1 MADGKQEAIRRAVRA
16 GLGLRLK
23 KALPLGEALAFRIVS
38 CIFLP
43 KFMIYLFCG
52 SSPLSYGRGGGDIDI
67 IFIRSPGCGSQRL
80 LRPLVRASHPA
91 GRGPNSSSLFP
102 PLAAVVA
109 VASGLAN
116 STRTVS
122 PTKGKPPGSCRSLG
136 AFLSEGEKVWNIL
149 TIPSLVYA
157 IPRKSQALHRKF
169 TETAA
174 QRLSI
179 SFSPAFLSGCRTA
192 SGASLSGTWGF

>member
-1 MADGKQEAIRRAVRA
+1 MRGGKEVCNGSPLRRYAPAFPEGEPLACRSGFHWTSEARYGAKGRAVLQRA
-16 GLGLRLK
+16 GPSSYNLSVSAD
-23 KALPLGEALAFRIVS
+23 ALPPPLVGEALAVRSVS

-43 KFMIYLFCG
+43 KFMVYLFCG
-52 SSPLSYGRGGGDIDI
+52 SSPLSYGRGGGDMDI

-91 GRGPNSSSLFP
+91 GRCPNSSSLFP

-122 PTKGKPPGSCRSLG
+122 PTKWKAPGELPLLG
-136 AFLSEGEKVWNIL
+136 GF
-149 TIPSLVYA
+149 
-157 IPRKSQALHRKF
+157 
-169 TETAA
+169 
-174 QRLSI
+174 
-179 SFSPAFLSGCRTA
+179 SFRE
-192 SGASLSGTWGF
+192 